1 MRISFKKIMAL
12 MVSAAVCGYIMFPY
26 VFPQKE
32 IEEKPFLEFMEMV
45 ENNEVDKIELNVYDT
60 TFEFFDKEGNVYT
73 TENPRNEGFKREMM
87 DAGINVEEIQTEDV
101 SIMSII
107 SITISAISVC
117 ALLFFIRKTTGKMV
131 GENTNKACEH
141 PDVTLDDV
149 IGPEEMK
156 KDISTLIKYM
166 KNPKMFKERGVKMPK
181 GVIFYGE
188 PGTGKTLLAKAIAGE
203 AKVPFYSKSG
213 SDFVELFA
221 GNGARKVRELFKE
234 ARKNKPCIIFIDEID
249 AVGAKRGHD
258 NNGERDQTI
267 NQLLAELDGFD
278 TEEGILLVAATN
290 RLSDLDPA
298 LIRSGRF
305 DKHIHIPLP
314 MTKEDRMKIIKVHSK
329 DLIFDSDIDLDKLAQ
344 LTIGLSGADI
354 QSILNEAAL
363 ISVSNDKKMI
373 DKDSLDE
380 AFTKK
385 ILKGHANKRAN
396 LEKDNH
402 ELSLIAYHEAGHT
415 IVSKLHNKRSVP
427 MVSIIGT
434 TTGAGGFTLS
444 MPDKMNILSREDLE
458 GEVMQ
463 LYAGRAAE
471 ELKGYGTT
479 TGASNDIDRAT
490 QMLHSMVR
498 QYGFD
503 GVLLNYSRV
512 EYMSDKTADKID
524 QKIEELAK
532 ELYEKVIAFLKEHI
546 DELDKLAGVLL
557 EKETLEEKEINELL
571 EIKNND

>member
-1 MRISFKKIMAL
+1 MNSNFKRI
-12 MVSAAVCGYIMFPY
+12 VSAIICVFICGMILQPY
-26 VFPQKE
+26 VFPQKANE
-32 IEEKPFLEFMEMV
+32 PKEVEFLEFQEMV
-45 ENNEVDKIELNVYDT
+45 ENDKVEKVEIVISDT
-60 TFEFFDKEGNVYT
+60 KFIFYDKEENAYE

-87 DAGINVEEIQTEDV
+87 DAGIQVKEIQKEDLTFFDFF
-101 SIMSII
+101 SIGL
-107 SITISAISVC
+107 SAISTI
-117 ALLFFIRKTTGKMV
+117 ALLVFITNTMGKTANKK
-131 GENTNKACEH
+131 NKAYEH
-141 PDVTLDDV
+141 PNVTLDDV

-166 KNPKMFKERGVKMPK
+166 KDPKSFSSKGVKMPK

-249 AVGAKRGHD
+249 AVGVKRGHD
-258 NNGERDQTI
+258 NNSERDQTM

-290 RLSDLDPA
+290 RLNDLDPA

-314 MTKEDRMKIIKVHSK
+314 MTKEDRMKIINVHSRN
-329 DLIFDSDIDLDKLAQ
+329 LLFDSDVDLDKLAHM
-344 LTIGLSGADI
+344 TIGLSGADI

-363 ISVSNDKKMI
+363 ISVSNDKDCI
-373 DKDSLDE
+373 DKESIDE

-396 LEKDNH
+396 LEKDNK
-402 ELSLIAYHEAGHT
+402 ELSLIAYHEAGHAV
-415 IVSKLHNKRSVP
+415 VSKLYNKRSVP
-427 MVSIIGT
+427 MVSIVGT

-444 MPDKMNILSREDLE
+444 MPDKMTILSREDLE
-458 GEVMQ
+458 GEIMQ
-463 LYAGRAAE
+463 LYAGRATE
-471 ELKGYGTT
+471 EIMGYGLT
-479 TGASNDIDRAT
+479 TGASNDIEKAT
-490 QMLHSMVR
+490 SLIQSMVR
-498 QYGFD
+498 FYGFD
-503 GVLLNYSRV
+503 GALVNYGRV
-512 EYMSDKTADKID
+512 EILSQNTADKID
-524 QKIEELAK
+524 KRVEEISK
-532 ELYEKVIAFLKEHI
+532 ELYAKVTIFLKEHLT
-546 DELDKLAGVLL
+546 ELELLANTLL
-557 EKETLEEKEINELL
+557 EKETLEEKEIDALL
-571 EIKNND
+571 ADKQ